1 MHFRSKQRSCSSER
15 NDGCHFCNQ
24 ELEKLAQIAN
34 NHGSFMLTYCVLN
47 LIFPLVT
54 SVENILVIHALWNAS
69 SIPAN
74 IKKFFL
80 SLAFSDLAVGLIAQL
95 MSGVMVTA
103 LIIAAYK
110 NYSNSFLCP
119 TILTFCYFVN
129 FFLAGASFF
138 NVIAIGI
145 DRFLAIT
152 LHLRYRELVTSSR
165 VFMTLVSVWLMSGVA
180 ACIYVS
186 LIYTS
191 ELVIAII
198 EIVGLLLTTAVYIR
212 IYGVVKYHQNEIHS
226 ELQLS
231 NSAPKARQLVRE
243 RKSACNALVV
253 YIVFVTC
260 YLPYLCS
267 MIMLVAHGNS
277 PSSFTIAQMISL
289 FLVFL
294 NSSLNPVIYCW
305 RYHEIKKRVKST
317 LKKIVTCT

>member
-1 MHFRSKQRSCSSER
+1 MMAA
-15 NDGCHFCNQ
+15 HFCNQ
-24 ELEKLAQIAN
+24 ELDKLAQIAN

-80 SLAFSDLAVGLIAQL
+80 NLAFSDLAVGLIAQL

-138 NVIAIGI
+138 TVIAIGI

-198 EIVGLLLTTAVYIR
+198 EIAGLLLTTAVYIR
-212 IYGVVKYHQNEIHS
+212 IYGVVKYHQNQIHS
-226 ELQLS
+226 ELRLS
-231 NSAPKARQLVRE
+231 NSAPEARQLVRE
-243 RKSACNALVV
+243 RKSACNALIV

-277 PSSFTIAQMISL
+277 PSSFTIAQMIAL

-294 NSSLNPVIYCW
+294 NSSLNPFIYCW

-317 LKKIVTCT
+317 LKKIITCT

>member
-1 MHFRSKQRSCSSER
+1 MMAA
-15 NDGCHFCNQ
+15 HFCNQ

-34 NHGSFMLTYCVLN
+34 NHGTFMLAYCVLN

-54 SVENILVIHALWNAS
+54 SLENILVIHALWNAS

-80 SLAFSDLAVGLIAQL
+80 SLAFSDLAVGLVAQL

-103 LIIAAYK
+103 LIIAEYK
-110 NYSNSFLCP
+110 NYSKAFLCP
-119 TILTFCYFVN
+119 TILTFCYFVS

-138 NVIAIGI
+138 TVIAIGI

-152 LHLRYRELVTSSR
+152 LHLRYRDVVTSSR

-191 ELVIAII
+191 ELVIVII
-198 EIVGLLLTTAVYIR
+198 EIVGLFLTTVVYIR
-212 IYGVVKYHQNEIHS
+212 IYRVIKYHQNQIHS
-226 ELQLS
+226 KLQLS
-231 NSAPKARQLVRE
+231 NTAPEAGQLVRE
-243 RKSACNALVV
+243 RKSACNALDV
-253 YIVFVTC
+253 YIAFVTC

-267 MIMLVAHGNS
+267 MIMLIANGNS
-277 PSSFTIAQMISL
+277 RSSFTIAQMIAL

-294 NSSLNPVIYCW
+294 NSSLNPFIYCW
-305 RYHEIKKRVKST
+305 RYREIKKRVKSVF
-317 LKKIVTCT
+317 KKIVTCK

>member
-1 MHFRSKQRSCSSER
+1 
-15 NDGCHFCNQ
+15 
-24 ELEKLAQIAN
+24 
-34 NHGSFMLTYCVLN
+34 MLTYCVLN

-186 LIYTS
+186 LIYT
-191 ELVIAII
+191 I
-198 EIVGLLLTTAVYIR
+198 
-212 IYGVVKYHQNEIHS
+212 VKYHQNQIHS